1 MAQRSWE
8 VIVIGAG
15 PAGAM
20 AAYELARRS
29 LRVLLVDKSAFPRPK
44 VCGCCLNGQALAL
57 LQARGLGHVINDHGA
72 IPLHRAVLAA
82 SGHRAVFPLPAGVA
96 LSREALDMGLVAAA
110 VEVGAIFLPG
120 TTATLGEAS
129 SFCRKVILR
138 SHGQQM
144 EAEASLVLAAD
155 GLGGMRSAQNP
166 KSEARNP
173 KQIPSTKSQI
183 PNQADVV
190 GMPTSNLRQDSRI
203 GAAVIIEHGP
213 SFYQPGTIYMACGI
227 GGYVGLVRLED
238 GRLNIAAAFDPEALK
253 DARHAGRLAARIL
266 NEACLPP
273 LPDLADLHWKGT
285 PSLTR
290 HASSMAGERL
300 FVLGDAAS
308 FVEPCTGEGI
318 TWALRAA
325 VAIAPLAERAVRDW
339 NPSLKAQWAAMFQRE
354 VARRQIICRLTA
366 AALRRPRL
374 IACAVR
380 LLALLPSLSG
390 PILRQLNTRHSF
402 STGSIS

>member
-1 MAQRSWE
+1 
-8 VIVIGAG
+8 
-15 PAGAM
+15 
-20 AAYELARRS
+20 
-29 LRVLLVDKSAFPRPK
+29 
-44 VCGCCLNGQALAL
+44 
-57 LQARGLGHVINDHGA
+57 
-72 IPLHRAVLAA
+72 
-82 SGHRAVFPLPAGVA
+82 
-96 LSREALDMGLVAAA
+96 
-110 VEVGAIFLPG
+110 
-120 TTATLGEAS
+120 
-129 SFCRKVILR
+129 
-138 SHGQQM
+138 M
-144 EAEASLVLAAD
+144 EAEASVVLAAD
-155 GLGGMRSAQNP
+155 GLGGMRIAQNP

-190 GMPTSNLRQDSRI
+190 GTPTSNLRQDSRI

-213 SFYQPGTIYMACGI
+213 AFYQQGTIYMACGT

-238 GRLNIAAAFDPEALK
+238 DRLNIAAAFDPEALK

-273 LPDLADLHWKGT
+273 LPDLADLQWKGT

-290 HASSMAGERL
+290 RASCMAGERL

-325 VAIAPLAERAVRDW
+325 VAVAPLAERAVRTW
-339 NPSLKAQWAAMFQRE
+339 NPSLKAQWTATFDRE
-354 VARRQIICRLTA
+354 VARRQIICQLTA

-374 IACAVR
+374 SAWAVR

-402 STGSIS
+402 STGSIP